1 MLTQIRCDKFLDEYQ
16 IIDFNAGLNTVLGST
31 GGNNAIGK
39 STFLQIIDYAFGGE
53 EYSKSYLRD
62 IKAHVGDHT
71 IFFTFEFPAQP
82 PLYFFRVASNPTK
95 VFQCDKAGHL
105 IEELDLEAYC
115 KKLFEE
121 YAIGIA
127 NLKFDEICAHFFR
140 IYGRE
145 NTLEQYPLQVTP
157 KESHEKAV
165 DFLILLFGGNAI
177 LAQLKLM
184 EEQLGVKASHL
195 WSRQR
200 TQVDMEKYEANEE
213 TIHSLEARLEELI
226 HDNEEAQMSF
236 FGFDE
241 KSREKINAA
250 QKELRSLLTR
260 RDYLQSQVR
269 MLSENIS
276 VKKQDSEDDYQA
288 LLQYF
293 PEADLKVFSD
303 ISNFHRKI
311 RQILNDQLRQE
322 IDRIS
327 PIIERCEKD
336 IERLKEKIKTT
347 GVAKAMSSQI
357 IAQCVQ
363 ISKSIDRLKE
373 KNDEIIRLK
382 EQQEARTLAERKLQ
396 DLFTQQKNKL
406 ADIVTSINDTM
417 RSINGIVT
425 EDKEK
430 EPTLAISDSKDI
442 TFGTQGNTSEG
453 TAFKSLVLYDLSI
466 LTLCPI
472 PALIHDSNIL
482 KRISDVHLE
491 HILEQYIASQKQ
503 VFIAFDKANSTTAVA
518 HDILEETAVIRL
530 TDGKELFGKSWSKI
544 DSTVQE

>member
-1 MLTQIRCDKFLDEYQ
+1 
-16 IIDFNAGLNTVLGST
+16 
-31 GGNNAIGK
+31 
-39 STFLQIIDYAFGGE
+39 
-53 EYSKSYLRD
+53 
-62 IKAHVGDHT
+62 
-71 IFFTFEFPAQP
+71 
-82 PLYFFRVASNPTK
+82 
-95 VFQCDKAGHL
+95 
-105 IEELDLEAYC
+105 
-115 KKLFEE
+115 
-121 YAIGIA
+121 
-127 NLKFDEICAHFFR
+127 
-140 IYGRE
+140 
-145 NTLEQYPLQVTP
+145 
-157 KESHEKAV
+157 
-165 DFLILLFGGNAI
+165 
-177 LAQLKLM
+177 
-184 EEQLGVKASHL
+184 
-195 WSRQR
+195 
-200 TQVDMEKYEANEE
+200 
-213 TIHSLEARLEELI
+213 
-226 HDNEEAQMSF
+226 
-236 FGFDE
+236 
-241 KSREKINAA
+241 
-250 QKELRSLLTR
+250 
-260 RDYLQSQVR
+260 

-530 TDGKELFGKSWSKI
+530 SDGKELFGKSWSKI
-544 DSTVQE
+544 DSTLQE

>member
-1 MLTQIRCDKFLDEYQ
+1 MLKQIHCDKFIDEYQ
-16 IIDFNAGLNTVLGST
+16 TIDFNDGLNTVLGST

-53 EYSKSYLRD
+53 EYSRSFVRD

-71 IFFTFEFPAQP
+71 IFFTFEFPAQS
-82 PLYFFRVASNPTK
+82 PLYFYRVVSNPRK

-105 IEELDLEAYC
+105 IEELELEDYR

-121 YAIGIA
+121 YAIGVA

-157 KESHEKAV
+157 RESHEKAV

-184 EEQLGVKASHL
+184 EEQLGVKASRL
-195 WSRQR
+195 WARQR
-200 TQVDMEKYEANEE
+200 QQVDMEKYEENEA
-213 TIHSLEARLEELI
+213 TIHSLEARLEELM

-250 QKELRSLLTR
+250 QKELRSLLSR

-276 VKKQDSEDDYQA
+276 IKKQENEDDYQS

-293 PEADLKVFSD
+293 PTADMKAFSD
-303 ISNFHRKI
+303 ISNFHRQI
-311 RQILNDQLRQE
+311 RQILNTQLQQE
-322 IDRIS
+322 IDRIT
-327 PIIERCEKD
+327 PIIDRCEKD
-336 IERLKEKIKTT
+336 INRLKEKIKTT

-382 EQQEARTLAERKLQ
+382 EQQEARTMAERKLQ
-396 DLFTQQKNKL
+396 DLFTRQKEKL
-406 ADIVTSINDTM
+406 SEIETSINDAM

-425 EDKEK
+425 EGKEK
-430 EPTLAISDSKDI
+430 EPTLTISDAKDI

-453 TAFKSLVLYDLSI
+453 TAFKSLVIYDLSI
-466 LTLCPI
+466 LTICPI

-491 HILEQYIASQKQ
+491 HLLEQYIASKKQ
-503 VFIAFDKANSTTAVA
+503 VFIAFDKTNSTTAVA
-518 HDILEETAVIRL
+518 HDILEDTAVIRL
-530 TDGKELFGKSWSKI
+530 SDGKELFGKSWSKI
-544 DSTVQE
+544 DTIEQG

>member
-1 MLTQIRCDKFLDEYQ
+1 MLKQIRCDKFIDEYRT
-16 IIDFNAGLNTVLGST
+16 INLNDGLNTVLGST

-53 EYSKSYLRD
+53 EYSKSYNRD

-71 IFFTFEFPAQP
+71 IFFTFEFMTQP
-82 PLYFFRVASNPTK
+82 QLYFYRVASNPGK

-105 IEELDLEAYC
+105 IEELDLDAYR

-157 KESHEKAV
+157 RESHEKAV

-177 LAQLKLM
+177 LTQLKLM

-200 TQVDMEKYEANEE
+200 PQVDMEKYEENEA
-213 TIHSLEARLEELI
+213 TIHSLEARLEELM
-226 HDNEEAQMSF
+226 HDNEDAQMSF

-269 MLSENIS
+269 MLSKNIS
-276 VKKQDSEDDYQA
+276 VKKQDSEDDYHA

-293 PEADLKVFSD
+293 PEADMKAFSD

-322 IDRIS
+322 IDRIT
-327 PIIERCEKD
+327 PIITRCEKD
-336 IERLKEKIKTT
+336 IDRLKEKIKTT

-373 KNDEIIRLK
+373 KNDEIVRLK

-396 DLFTQQKNKL
+396 DLFSKQKDKL
-406 ADIVTSINDTM
+406 SEIVTSINDAM

-430 EPTLAISDSKDI
+430 EPMLSISDSKDI

-453 TAFKSLVLYDLSI
+453 TAFKSLVVYDLSI

-491 HILEQYIASQKQ
+491 HILEQYIASHKQ

-530 TDGKELFGKSWSKI
+530 SDGKELFGKSWSKI
-544 DSTVQE
+544 DSTEQE

>member
-82 PLYFFRVASNPTK
+82 PLYFYRVASNPTK

-105 IEELDLEAYC
+105 IEELDLEAYR

-145 NTLEQYPLQVTP
+145 NTLELYPLQVTP

-213 TIHSLEARLEELI
+213 TIHSLEARLEELM

-406 ADIVTSINDTM
+406 ADIVTSINDAM

>member
-1 MLTQIRCDKFLDEYQ
+1 MLTQIRCDRFLDEYK
-16 IIDFNAGLNTVLGST
+16 IINFNAGLNAVLGST

-39 STFLQIIDYAFGGE
+39 TTFLQIIDYAFGGE

-62 IKAHVGDHT
+62 IKTHVGDHT
-71 IFFTFEFPAQP
+71 IFFTFEFPEQP
-82 PLYFFRVASNPTK
+82 PLYFYRVASNPAK

-105 IEELDLEAYC
+105 IEEFDLHTYRE
-115 KKLFEE
+115 KLFAE

-157 KESHEKAV
+157 KEAHDKAV
-165 DFLILLFGGNAI
+165 DFLMLLFGGNAI
-177 LAQLKLM
+177 LTQLKLM

-195 WSRQR
+195 WMRQR
-200 TQVDMEKYEANEE
+200 PQVDMDKYEANEK
-213 TIHSLEARLEELI
+213 TIHSLEARLEELM
-226 HDNEEAQMSF
+226 HDNEEVQMSF

-241 KSREKINAA
+241 QSREKINAA
-250 QKELRSLLTR
+250 QKELRSLLSR
-260 RDYLQSQVR
+260 RNFLQSQVR

-276 VKKQDSEDDYQA
+276 VKKQDSEDDFQE

-293 PEADLKVFSD
+293 PDANMKAFKD
-303 ISNFHRKI
+303 ISSFHIKI

-322 IDRIS
+322 IERLS
-327 PIIERCEKD
+327 PIIESCERD
-336 IERLKEKIKTT
+336 IARLKEKIKTT
-347 GVAKAMSSQI
+347 GVAKSMSSQI

-363 ISKSIDRLKE
+363 ISKTIDRLKE

-396 DLFTQQKNKL
+396 DLFTQQKNML
-406 ADIVTSINDTM
+406 TDMVTTINIAM
-417 RSINGIVT
+417 QRINGIVT
-425 EDKEK
+425 DNKEK
-430 EPTLAISDSKDI
+430 APTLAISDSKDI
-442 TFGTQGNTSEG
+442 SFGTQGNTSEG
-453 TAFKSLVLYDLSI
+453 TAFKSLVVYDLSI
-466 LTLCPI
+466 LNLCPI

-482 KRISDVHLE
+482 KRISDIHLE
-491 HILEQYIASQKQ
+491 HILEQYIASKKQ

-518 HDILEETAVIRL
+518 HDILEETAIIRL
-530 TDGKELFGKSWSKI
+530 SDGKELFGKSWSKI
-544 DSTVQE
+544 ESTEQK

>member
-1 MLTQIRCDKFLDEYQ
+1 MLKQIRCDKFLEEYQ
-16 IIDFNAGLNTVLGST
+16 TINFNAGLNTVLGST

-53 EYSKSYLRD
+53 EYCRSFHRD

-71 IFFTFEFPAQP
+71 IFFTFEFPAQS
-82 PLYFFRVASNPTK
+82 PLYFYRIASNPTK

-105 IEELDLEAYC
+105 IEELELEAYR

-127 NLKFDEICAHFFR
+127 NLKLDEICAHFFR

-157 KESHEKAV
+157 RESHEKAV

-200 TQVDMEKYEANEE
+200 TQIDMEKYEANEE
-213 TIHSLEARLEELI
+213 TIRSLEARLEELM

-250 QKELRSLLTR
+250 QKELRSLLSR

-276 VKKQDSEDDYQA
+276 VKKQGSEDDYQA
-288 LLQYF
+288 LSQYF
-293 PEADLKVFSD
+293 PEANMKLFSD
-303 ISNFHRKI
+303 ISDFHKKI
-311 RQILNDQLRQE
+311 RQILNDQLQQE
-322 IDRIS
+322 IDRLS

-336 IERLKEKIKTT
+336 IGRLKEKIKTT

-357 IAQCVQ
+357 ISQCVQ

-382 EQQEARTLAERKLQ
+382 EQQEARALAERKLQ
-396 DLFTQQKNKL
+396 DLFTQQKEKL
-406 ADIVTSINDTM
+406 AEIVTSINASM
-417 RSINGIVT
+417 KSINATVT

-442 TFGTQGNTSEG
+442 SFCTPGNTSEG
-453 TAFKSLVLYDLSI
+453 TAFKSLVIYDLSI

-503 VFIAFDKANSTTAVA
+503 VFIAFDKANSTTTVA

-530 TDGKELFGKSWSKI
+530 SGGKELFGKSWSKI
-544 DSTVQE
+544 DSTEEK